1 MGGGCQ
7 SPVGAHAEVVG
18 EQVWMRVISFVGATV
33 RRAEGKRSIKEAAE
47 LGRQLAGELNWR

>member
-1 MGGGCQ
+1 
-7 SPVGAHAEVVG
+7 
-18 EQVWMRVISFVGATV
+18 MRVISFVGATV